1 MLTPVKTK
9 IRCWWNETLF
19 PIAAESKIQSKPW
32 TKRQETIAMWVLV
45 AASAA
50 ILMPSLSY
58 PLIEPDETRYAQIA
72 IEMNDSQNW
81 ITPTLSG
88 QPYLDKPPLMY
99 WLTALS
105 FKCFGNTEMAA
116 RLPAVLASLATI
128 LVSFLLGKRILAAR
142 PAFLGSVALLL
153 CGGFVFAGRFLI
165 LDSLLSFFVVT
176 TLLSAYIAVRQ
187 ESHHWGW
194 WMFAGIACALGV
206 LTKGPVALLL
216 CGPPVVVSA
225 WLRQDSTRPKFL
237 HWAAF
242 GAPIAIV
249 CIPWYIA
256 VWKSNPAFGD
266 YFFLEH
272 NLKRFTQGSNHKEP
286 FWFYAPSLLAAMFP
300 TSLVL
305 PSLGFFLVGRSDAK
319 RGLRSKD
326 MGFLFLAAGWILLF
340 FSLAS
345 CKLPTYILPALPLL
359 CLMIGGMLDQ
369 TVLRPERENGIS
381 AYLKPFPQR
390 ASLILLFTLI
400 LVMSLDVWFGGTVSA
415 VTIAAGIGGA
425 AVLAVVL
432 RYWNT
437 DKAFSASAW
446 AFTAAFAA
454 GVISFTTAR
463 FVPTVAAERSVLGK
477 VAKLT
482 ADNPNALVVFFD
494 EKSHGAKVELPIQT
508 HVHLQTAR
516 TGGLDRTI
524 LNHQELV
531 VVVGQ
536 ADRQFAR
543 DTLSSAYKLVAAS
556 DNDEVYVARR
566 IKPNGTAQAVVKKRE
581 LH

>member
-1 MLTPVKTK
+1 MLTYFKTR
-9 IRCWWNETLF
+9 IRRWWNETQF
-19 PIAAESKIQSKPW
+19 PIATESEIQSKPW
-32 TKRQETIAMWVLV
+32 TNRQETIAIWVLV
-45 AASAA
+45 AASVA
-50 ILMPSLSY
+50 ILLPSLSY

-72 IEMNDSQNW
+72 IEMNDSHDW

-105 FKCFGNTEMAA
+105 FKCFGNTDTAA
-116 RLPAVLASLATI
+116 RLPAVLASLAT
-128 LVSFLLGKRILAAR
+128 VTVCFFLGKRILGSR
-142 PAFLGSVALLL
+142 PAFLGSAALLL

-194 WMFAGIACALGV
+194 WMFAGTACALGV

-216 CGPPVVVSA
+216 CGPPIVAFA
-225 WLRQDSTRPKFL
+225 WLRQDPARPKFK

-242 GAPIAIV
+242 AVPVAIV

-272 NLKRFTQGSNHKEP
+272 NLKRFTQGSNHQEP
-286 FWFYAPSLLAAMFP
+286 FWFYAPTLFAAMFP

-319 RGLRSKD
+319 RDLRSKD

-345 CKLPTYILPALPLL
+345 CKLPTYILPSLPIL

-369 TVLRPERENGIS
+369 TVLRPERENGIT
-381 AYLKPFPQR
+381 AYLRPFPQR
-390 ASLILLFTLI
+390 ASLILLFALI
-400 LVMSLDVWFGGTVSA
+400 VVMSLDVWYGGTIS
-415 VTIAAGIGGA
+415 TITVAAAIVG
-425 AVLAVVL
+425 AVVMVIVL
-432 RYWNT
+432 RNWNT
-437 DKAFSASAW
+437 DKAFSVPAW
-446 AFTAAFAA
+446 AFTASFAA
-454 GVISFTTAR
+454 IVISFTASHV
-463 FVPTVAAERSVLGK
+463 VPAVAVQRSVLRK
-477 VAKLT
+477 VATLT
-482 ADNPNALVVFFD
+482 SDNPNALVVFFD
-494 EKSHGAKVELPIQT
+494 EKSHGAKAELPIQT
-508 HVHLQTAR
+508 HVHVQTAR
-516 TGGLDRTI
+516 TGGLDREI

-543 DTLSSAYKLVAAS
+543 DVLSSNYNLVAAS

-566 IKPNGTAQAVVKKRE
+566 IKPRG
-581 LH
+581 